1 VSSHINEQELLKR
14 LAELPRE
21 IEPAHDPWDKIA
33 AQLDEQDPASAVEPA
48 RRSVSPSRAGWPM
61 LAVAASAVLALTIVL
76 LPRNEVAPGL
86 PEVSSSEN
94 SAANIEAM
102 PVLRAG
108 SEAEY
113 QAAFREFVA
122 IGDSRNRIPA
132 QTVEQIE
139 TGWADFRQIE
149 SALEDALA
157 LNPDDPFLNKKML
170 DLRAKQLGFL
180 RQLAALDHS
189 NRRMTI

>member
-1 VSSHINEQELLKR
+1 MSSDMNEQKLLNR

-21 IEPAHDPWDKIA
+21 ISPGHDPWEKIA
-33 AQLDEQDPASAVEPA
+33 ARLDERHDASVNSPPE
-48 RRSVSPSRAGWPM
+48 RRPLFAIAGRPLM
-61 LAVAASAVLALTIVL
+61 AVAASALLALAIVL
-76 LPRNEVAPGL
+76 LPRQETSPDL
-86 PEVSSSEN
+86 PAVSSAESPATN
-94 SAANIEAM
+94 VVAM
-102 PVLRAG
+102 PAARAG

-122 IGDSRNRIPA
+122 IGDSRDRIPA

-139 TGWADFRQIE
+139 TGWADFRRIE
-149 SALEDALA
+149 VALEDALA
-157 LNPDDPFLNKKML
+157 LNPDDPYLNKKML

>member
-1 VSSHINEQELLKR
+1 MSSHINEQELLKR

-33 AQLDEQDPASAVEPA
+33 ARLDEPHAAAGEPA
-48 RRSVSPSRAGWPM
+48 RRGISSTRAAWPM
-61 LAVAASAVLALTIVL
+61 LAVAASAVLALAIVL
-76 LPRNEVAPGL
+76 RPQNEVAPGL
-86 PEVSSSEN
+86 PEVSSTQN
-94 SAANIEAM
+94 SATSVDAI
-102 PVLRAG
+102 PVVRAG

-122 IGDSRNRIPA
+122 IGDSRDRIPA